1 MSRSAQV
8 LPFGAAREA
17 AAMTDTVLRT
27 EPEPGIALVTLNR
40 PERLNAMSTEL
51 VADLHEVLG
60 EIADDRSV
68 RVVVLTGAGRGFC
81 AGLDLKE
88 SSQRTAARRGP
99 GWAGGGRHGRPAADR
114 VARAPAARAC
124 ASRSSPR

>member
-1 MSRSAQV
+1 M
-8 LPFGAAREA
+8 PFGAAREA

-60 EIADDRSV
+60 AIADD
-68 RVVVLTGAGRGFC
+68 
-81 AGLDLKE
+81 
-88 SSQRTAARRGP
+88 P
-99 GWAGGGRHGRPAADR
+99 
-114 VARAPAARAC
+114 
-124 ASRSSPR
+124 